1 MIILNRRLI
10 LSALLW
16 LPMCSVIA
24 EPLASFSSDGCS
36 AFPDGTAEQKQLWL
50 GCCTRHDLAYW
61 QGGSF
66 QQRLDADRA
75 LHDCV
80 DDVGQPAIANLML
93 AGVRVGGTPL
103 LPSSFRWGYG
113 WPYPRFYR
121 QLSEREQRQVNIHLD
136 GLIQQADII
145 KK

>member
-16 LPMCSVIA
+16 
-24 EPLASFSSDGCS
+24 
-36 AFPDGTAEQKQLWL
+36 
-50 GCCTRHDLAYW
+50 
-61 QGGSF
+61 
-66 QQRLDADRA
+66 
-75 LHDCV
+75 
-80 DDVGQPAIANLML
+80 
-93 AGVRVGGTPL
+93 

-136 GLIQQADII
+136 GLMQQADII